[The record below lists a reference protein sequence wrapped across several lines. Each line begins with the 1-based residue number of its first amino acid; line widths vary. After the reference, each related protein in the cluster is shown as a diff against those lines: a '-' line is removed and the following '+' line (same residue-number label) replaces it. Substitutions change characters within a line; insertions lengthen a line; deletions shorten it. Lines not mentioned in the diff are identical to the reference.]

1 MVIGRRNGQLTTDWE
16 VADEPFDSLH
26 ADSEVLDCAAS
37 LKRYFQ
43 GDRSALNAIAT
54 GKGTAFQ
61 VAVWTACRAIPW
73 GETRTYGWIA
83 KRLRKSPAA
92 CRAVGQALRRN
103 PLSVIVPC
111 HRVVGASGPGGY
123 AGQTDG
129 PMLRVK
135 RSLLELER
143 APSDLIHPRK

>member
-1 MVIGRRNGQLTTDWE
+1 MLVGRRDGQLTTDWE
-16 VADEPFDSLH
+16 VGAELFDSPH
-26 ADSEVLDCAAS
+26 ADKEVLECAQK
-37 LKRYFQ
+37 LKRYFA
-43 GDRSALNAIAT
+43 GDRAAIDSIPT
-54 GKGTAFQ
+54 GAGTPFQ
-61 VAVWTACRAIPW
+61 VAVWNACRAIPW

-83 KRLRKSPAA
+83 KRIRKSPVC

-123 AGQTDG
+123 AGKTEG

-135 RSLLELER
+135 RTLLALE
-143 APSDLIHPRK
+143 SDDANLIHSR